1 MARLTGRIALI
12 TGGAGGIGQAA
23 ARQFTAEGARVV
35 LVDLDEAALQSAVQS
50 IGEDIASYAVTD
62 VTQPEQVQSYVNAAV
77 ERWGGV
83 DIFLANAGIEGTLS
97 PIPDYPI
104 DIFDRVMAVNVRGVW
119 LGLKYVIPVMR
130 DRGGGS
136 IVITSST
143 AGIGGNAGISAY
155 VTSKHAVIGLM
166 RTAALECAPL
176 GIRVNTVNPA
186 PIETRMM
193 RSLEEMRVAAA
204 DSSAVTV
211 QQTKQDIASRIP
223 LQRYGNP
230 EEVAK
235 LMLFLASDES
245 SFCTGG
251 VYMVDGG
258 RSAGSL

>member
-1 MARLTGRIALI
+1 MVRLSEKIALI

-23 ARQFTAEGARVV
+23 ARQFTVEGARVV
-35 LVDLDEAALQSAVQS
+35 LVDLDEAALQSAVGS
-50 IGEDIASYAVTD
+50 IGEDKASYVVAD

-104 DIFDRVMAVNVRGVW
+104 DIFDQVMAVNVRGVW
-119 LGLKYVIPVMR
+119 LGLKYVIPVLR

-143 AGIGGNAGISAY
+143 AGVGGSALMSAY
-155 VTSKHAVIGLM
+155 VTSKHAVIGMM

-204 DSSAVTV
+204 DSSEVTV
-211 QQTKQDIASRIP
+211 ERTKQANMARIP
-223 LQRYGNP
+223 LQRYGDP